1 MPHSFFL
8 QAMLLA
14 KREAA
19 AEEAEFDEDIEKANA
34 TPEED
39 AFK

>member
-1 MPHSFFL
+1 
-8 QAMLLA
+8 MLLA

-19 AEEAEFDEDIEKANA
+19 AEEAEFDEDIEKAA
-34 TPEED
+34 GTQEED